1 MRTAQYLDAAKKA
14 LQITSDYALA
24 QRLGIYH
31 SNVSNWRAGRNFP
44 DRAMC
49 RELAGIVGVEP
60 VQLIADVELERA
72 IKHRNAEERKLWERI
87 RAAVAVIAGAAIGAA
102 LLYVL
107 MDARGA
113 FDIAGFSLAFPMTG
127 DALAFATGI
136 HIVRLPRGLALRV
149 VVALGLILSAA
160 GRCSFRASARS
171 AFAFAARRIV
181 LCRGQRRRTWWA

>member
-136 HIVRLPRGLALRV
+136 HIAQQCAIFAAAAVLTLAATLALERRPPRG
-149 VVALGLILSAA
+149 A
-160 GRCSFRASARS
+160 GFQRSAR
-171 AFAFAARRIV
+171 
-181 LCRGQRRRTWWA
+181 